1 MEARTQQIPPRNRI
15 YKTIVLRASR
25 AQVWR
30 AISDEKEFGA
40 WFGATF
46 DGPFVSGSR
55 VTGTIVPTTVDP
67 AVAAVQK
74 RHAGY
79 VFDLLIDRIEP
90 ERLMSFRWH
99 PFTAD
104 GGVGYGDEATT
115 LVSFELNDDPE
126 GVVLTIT
133 ESGFDRVPRARRAQ
147 AFTVHEEGWEKE
159 TLLIQKHVARS

>member
-1 MEARTQQIPPRNRI
+1 MEARTEQIPPRDRI

-40 WFGATF
+40 WFGASF
-46 DGPFVSGSR
+46 DGPFVSGST
-55 VTGTIVPTTVDP
+55 VTGTIVPTTADP
-67 AVAAVQK
+67 DVATVQQ
-74 RHAGY
+74 RHAGQI
-79 VFDLLIDRIEP
+79 FELLIDRIEP
-90 ERLMSFRWH
+90 ESLMSFRWH

-104 GGVGYGDEATT
+104 GGVGYGDEAMT

-133 ESGFDRVPRARRAQ
+133 ESGFDRVPRARRAK
-147 AFTVHEEGWEKE
+147 AFTAHEEGWEKQ